1 MLELDEVKLYLRID
15 GDEED
20 ALIKALIAVSVDL
33 CEGILRYPLTD
44 FDVVPELVQN
54 AVLFSIASMY
64 EKREGEGFKTT
75 LDVIKSLLSPYRK
88 ESW

>member
-20 ALIKALIAVSVDL
+20 DLILGLIQASVEL

-44 FDVVPELVQN
+44 FDEVPELVKN

-75 LDVIKSLLSPYRK
+75 LDVIKRLLSPYRK